1 MIIRPAL
8 VEDAE
13 VLCAIHKS
21 AIRQICCHDYS
32 PAQIAAWTGKKKP
45 ESYRSRIVSQVAFT
59 AVSENKI
66 VGFVRFHPETS
77 ELCSVFVDPHCARKG
92 VGTALM
98 KHAEQAALALGLTH
112 FWLHASLTAVPFYQ
126 SLGYVKL
133 EEIIHQFPQIGLPAI
148 HMEKQLASIL
158 NPI

>member
-1 MIIRPAL
+1 MIIRPAV

-13 VLCAIHKS
+13 ALCVIHKS

-32 PAQIAAWTGKKKP
+32 PEQIEAWAGKKNP
-45 ESYRSRIVSQVAFT
+45 ESYRTRIVSQVAFT
-59 AVSENKI
+59 AVSNDQI

-77 ELCSVFVDPHCARKG
+77 ELCSVFVDPHWARKG
-92 VGTALM
+92 VGGALM

-133 EEIIHQFPQIGLPAI
+133 EELIHQFPQIGLPAV
-148 HMEKQLASIL
+148 HMEKQLVPIL
-158 NPI
+158 NPT